1 MEKLRIGIAGVGKLG
16 TFHCN
21 TLSQRPEFEL
31 AGVYDINNESAQS
44 AADRFRCRNFNSYQ
58 QMLEN
63 VQAVGICVPTT
74 LHYDYTI
81 QALKK
86 GKAVFVEKPIAATL
100 SEAKRMVATAAKKKL
115 PLQVGHI
122 ERFNP
127 AIRALESQP
136 LNPMFIESHR
146 LASFD
151 PRGTDVAV
159 ILDLMIHD
167 IDIILSLVPS
177 EVSHIDASG
186 VAVVSDEID
195 IANARLK
202 FANGCVANVTASRIS
217 QKKMRK
223 MRLFQKDAYISID
236 FLQRMT
242 EIFRLVDDP
251 SIPSTMVLGQ
261 IDKGTRKRHIIYEQ
275 PPTPEIDAM
284 QAEWMAF
291 YRAVMDNTRPIVS
304 GEDGLRALI
313 VAEKIKHVIEKN
325 SIINTSLKNV
335 R

>member
-1 MEKLRIGIAGVGKLG
+1 MNKLRIGIAGVGKLG
-16 TFHCN
+16 SFHCN
-21 TLSQRPEFEL
+21 SLSQNPDFEL
-31 AGVYDINNESAQS
+31 VGVYDIHPETMQS
-44 AADRFRCRNFNSYQ
+44 IAARFHCRAFTSYQ
-58 QMLEN
+58 EMLEN
-63 VQAVGICVPTT
+63 VQAVGICVPTSF
-74 LHYDYTI
+74 HHDYTV
-81 QALKK
+81 QALEV

-100 SEAKRMVATAAKKKL
+100 AEAEHMVQKAKDKKL

-127 AIRALESQP
+127 AIRALDLNS

-167 IDIILSLVPS
+167 IDIILSLVSS
-177 EVSHIDASG
+177 EVTHIDASG

-236 FLQRMT
+236 FLQRIT
-242 EIFRLVDDP
+242 EIFRLVDD
-251 SIPSTMVLGQ
+251 SSTPSTMVLGQ
-261 IDKGTRKRHIIYEQ
+261 IDKGTQKRHIIYERPQ
-275 PPTPEIDAM
+275 PPDVDAM

-291 YRAVMDNTRPIVS
+291 HQAVTEKTRPIVS
-304 GEDGLRALI
+304 GEDGLRALK
-313 VAEKIKHVIEKN
+313 VAEKIKHIIEQTT
-325 SIINTSLKNV
+325 IIK
-335 R
+335 